1 MNFKDKVLNKES
13 GLIFYSFA
21 PPKIST
27 EEAKLDVIANRQIEQ
42 LSALEI
48 DALILYDIQDES
60 LRTNEERTFPYIP
73 TVPPSDYA
81 KNYLT
86 GLKLPKIIYKSIANH
101 TKEMFHNWLVANRDL
116 ENVVFVGASSPQQV
130 EDTNFSLTDAY
141 NLRQQSFNHL
151 LLGGVTI
158 PERHRETGDEH
169 KRLFTKKERGC
180 SFFVSQCVYSIT
192 EAKNLLSDYFYFSS
206 EKESQMAPIIF
217 TLSPCGS
224 FKTLKFMQWLGID
237 VPNWLYNDL
246 KHSKDILEASI
257 RTSVNIAEELLDFSI
272 QKGIPIGFNIESVSI
287 RKEEIEA
294 SIKILNEVL
303 VRVIPTRRAMEVQ
316 PKTTEMG

>member
-1 MNFKDKVLNKES
+1 
-13 GLIFYSFA
+13 
-21 PPKIST
+21 
-27 EEAKLDVIANRQIEQ
+27 
-42 LSALEI
+42 
-48 DALILYDIQDES
+48 
-60 LRTNEERTFPYIP
+60 
-73 TVPPSDYA
+73 
-81 KNYLT
+81 
-86 GLKLPKIIYKSIANH
+86 
-101 TKEMFHNWLVANRDL
+101 
-116 ENVVFVGASSPQQV
+116 
-130 EDTNFSLTDAY
+130 
-141 NLRQQSFNHL
+141 
-151 LLGGVTI
+151 
-158 PERHRETGDEH
+158 
-169 KRLFTKKERGC
+169 
-180 SFFVSQCVYSIT
+180 
-192 EAKNLLSDYFYFSS
+192 
-206 EKESQMAPIIF
+206 MAPIIF